1 MDGAPEVSG
10 LDTFFLGQVGASA
23 ALVGLVFVGASIN
36 LDKIMKDPHLPG
48 RVLEALVVLVAVLI
62 VSSLGLVS
70 GQSVVLLAGEIVL
83 VGLASWGLIM
93 VGLVQRG
100 RSPQQSRFQFGG
112 RVVLAQL
119 ATLPYVAGG
128 ASLLLQLPGGRYWL
142 VLAILA
148 SYVLAVSSAWV
159 LLIEINR

>member
-1 MDGAPEVSG
+1 

-23 ALVGLVFVGASIN
+23 ALVGLIFVGASIN
-36 LDKIMKDPHLPG
+36 LDKIMEDPHLPG

-70 GQSVVLLAGEIVL
+70 GQPVAVPVGAIVLAG
-83 VGLASWGLIM
+83 LAGWGLIV
-93 VGLVQRG
+93 VGLVHHG
-100 RSPQQSRFQFGG
+100 RSPHQSRFQFAA
-112 RVVLAQL
+112 RVVLGQL
-119 ATLPYVAGG
+119 ATLPYVVGG
-128 ASLLLQLPGGRYWL
+128 ASLLVGLPGGPYWL